1 MIMWPIATQKSVV
14 SMLARTVSP
23 AKERQPNRHV
33 DYSVDS
39 GGPNIG
45 VARIFDRRGGGPV
58 NFYLHH
64 RNCLLGTLITARA
77 VARGLS

>member
-23 AKERQPNRHV
+23 EKEREPHRHV

-45 VARIFDRRGGGPV
+45 VARIFDRRGGRSCEFLP
-58 NFYLHH
+58 
-64 RNCLLGTLITARA
+64 
-77 VARGLS
+77 SP